1 MTQEQQL
8 AIRCACADLIGALQ
22 ARNQMDIEVHD
33 WKAHLLTIQ
42 ELIQTFPFLKDFNN
56 DLEHI

>member
-22 ARNQMDIEVHD
+22 ARNQMDVEVHD
-33 WKAHLLTIQ
+33 WKAHISTIE
-42 ELIQTFPFLKDFNN
+42 ELIETFPFLKDFKS
-56 DLEHI
+56 DLKKI

>member
-22 ARNQMDIEVHD
+22 AKNQMDIEVHD

-42 ELIQTFPFLKDFNN
+42 ELIQTFPFLKDFNK
-56 DLEHI
+56 DLKHI